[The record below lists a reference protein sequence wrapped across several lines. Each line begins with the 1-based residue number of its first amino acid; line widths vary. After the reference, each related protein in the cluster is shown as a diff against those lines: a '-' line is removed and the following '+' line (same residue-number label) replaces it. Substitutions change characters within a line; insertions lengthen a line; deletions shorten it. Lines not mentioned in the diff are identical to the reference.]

1 MGTIPM
7 GWISH
12 GFQVLNFPTRWD
24 ILVVSWHWPSSPLYL
39 ASLSFSALLTIM
51 KPPLWNAWCYICVLY
66 YFLCVDI
73 EKDAFQL
80 SLQWDEQWELN
91 LPGRMGAEVVH
102 ILVGTSLHPLL
113 REWSCEILAT
123 KIPCLIGIKK
133 SLETHLPQKENWL
146 RNKFCHMKLWK
157 LQG

>member
-12 GFQVLNFPTRWD
+12 SFQVLNFPTRWD
-24 ILVVSWHWPSSPLYL
+24 FLVVSWHWPSSPLYL

-51 KPPLWNAWCYICVLY
+51 KTPLWNVWCYICVLY

-102 ILVGTSLHPLL
+102 IVVGISLHPLL

-123 KIPCLIGIKK
+123 KIPCLIGIKRVWR
-133 SLETHLPQKENWL
+133 LTCL
-146 RNKFCHMKLWK
+146 RKKID
-157 LQG
+157 